1 MTGRVLLL
9 ANNFPPTRGG
19 SAVVYGNLARHGQGR
34 IVVMAPR
41 ADYADGLPIIG
52 WREHDRRAGYSVVR
66 PWLLRT
72 VLVPPGRTGGLA
84 RLGFLASDLA
94 QRLKLTVQLLD
105 LARRERIAAVCLGE
119 LVASGWMVA
128 ILRRLTKLRI
138 AIYIHGEEILTE
150 EPYDP
155 GHARA
160 ARALGMADRIFAVS
174 QFSAEATAAL
184 VGPGHAGKIQLI
196 ENGVDTVRFRP
207 GAKRGD
213 LLATY
218 GLEGCFVF
226 VTVCRLLE
234 KKGVDT
240 AIRAMTGLV
249 ARHPEARLLVVGTG
263 PYEGALRALVAETGT
278 AGVVVF
284 AGNVPESEL
293 ADHYRLGDVFVMANR
308 ALPNGDTEGFGLVF
322 LEANACGVA
331 AIGGRDGGTAA
342 AVRDGENGL
351 LVDGHSVAAVE
362 AAMLRLCEDAG
373 LRERL
378 AARGLEIAAGS
389 GWGAKA
395 AAFLSGC
402 LGDE

>member
-1 MTGRVLLL
+1 MSGRVLLL

-41 ADYADGLPIIG
+41 ADYTDGLPIIG
-52 WREHDRRAGYSVVR
+52 WREHDRRAGYAVVR

-72 VLVPPGRTGGLA
+72 VLAPEWARRGVGRL
-84 RLGFLASDLA
+84 LFLATDVGL
-94 QRLKLTVQLLD
+94 RLKLTLQIVG
-105 LARRERIAAVCLGE
+105 LARREGIGAVCLGE
-119 LVASGWMVA
+119 LVASGWMVDM
-128 ILRRLTKLRI
+128 LRRLTRLRI
-138 AIYIHGEEILTE
+138 AIYIHGEEIVTE
-150 EPYDP
+150 EAYDP

-160 ARALGMADRIFAVS
+160 ARTLRMADRIFAVS
-174 QFSAEATAAL
+174 SFSAEATAAL
-184 VGPGHAGKIQLI
+184 VGPEHAGKIQLV

-207 GAKRGD
+207 GAKRAD

-234 KKGVDT
+234 KKGVDS
-240 AIRAMTGLV
+240 AIWAMKGV
-249 ARHPEARLLVVGTG
+249 AARHPDARLLVVGTG
-263 PYEGALRALVAETGT
+263 PYEGVLRELVAETGT
-278 AGVVVF
+278 ADVVVF

-322 LEANACGVA
+322 LEANACGIA

-351 LVDGHSVAAVE
+351 LVDGHSLGAVE
-362 AAMLRLCEDAG
+362 AAMLRLREDDA
-373 LRERL
+373 LRERM
-378 AARGLEIAAGS
+378 AARGLEIAAES

-395 AAFLSGC
+395 AAFIDGC
-402 LGDE
+402 LA

>member
-1 MTGRVLLL
+1 LSGRVLLL

-34 IVVMAPR
+34 ILVMAPR
-41 ADYADGLPIIG
+41 ADYTDGLPIIG
-52 WREHDRRAGYSVVR
+52 WREHDRRAGYTVVR

-72 VLVPPGRTGGLA
+72 VLAPAWASGAVGRA
-84 RLGFLASDLA
+84 AFLVSDLA
-94 QRLKLTVQLLD
+94 LRLKLTLQLLG
-105 LARRERIAAVCLGE
+105 LVRREGIDAVCLGE
-119 LVASGWMVA
+119 LVASGWLVE
-128 ILRRLTKLRI
+128 ILKRLTRLRV

-150 EPYDP
+150 EAYDP

-160 ARALGMADRIFAVS
+160 ARALRLADRIFAVS
-174 QFSAEATAAL
+174 GFSAEATADL
-184 VGPGHAGKIQLI
+184 VGPEHAGKIRLI

-207 GAKRGD
+207 GAKRAD

-218 GLEGCFVF
+218 GLEGRFVF

-240 AIRAMTGLV
+240 AIRAMKGLA
-249 ARHPEARLLVVGTG
+249 ARHPEVRLLVVGTG
-263 PYEGALRALVAETGT
+263 PYEAALRELVAETGT
-278 AGVVVF
+278 SDVVVF

-322 LEANACGVA
+322 LEANACGIAV
-331 AIGGRDGGTAA
+331 IGGRDGGTAA

-351 LVDGHSVAAVE
+351 LVDGHSLEAVE
-362 AAMLRLCEDAG
+362 AAMLRLCEDGA

-378 AARGLEIAAGS
+378 AARGLEIAAES

-395 AAFLSGC
+395 AAFVEGC
-402 LGDE
+402 LG